1 LDVVPYVLS
10 DGYTINLSL
19 IPSVTELLG
28 YESSPTNAANHANSA
43 GVHQPAISPKLSVRW
58 AVANV
63 NVRDNQTVVLGGL
76 VEKNI
81 PDDKKSVVN
90 PPANEK
96 ELLVFVTATIV
107 DPAGNRV
114 HADDDL
120 PPAKTGIPPQ
130 PAK

>member
-1 LDVVPYVLS
+1 
-10 DGYTINLSL
+10 
-19 IPSVTELLG
+19 
-28 YESSPTNAANHANSA
+28 
-43 GVHQPAISPKLSVRW
+43 
-58 AVANV
+58 VANV

-130 PAK
+130 PQKTMSGYFDDLNPNEQGSFRRHLVR